1 MTSENIVDR
10 HKKQLSVMRGW
21 LEGKG
26 YYAAAE
32 ALELVRELEQGTRK
46 DGKTPKFH
54 HQLSVARLISTLAPH
69 LLFPEETITAAFLH
83 DLLEDH
89 GEQWTQNMVEARF
102 GERVAKAV
110 WRLSKKSAGLTK
122 TYERYF
128 EDMGECPIASV
139 VKLADR
145 AHNLH
150 TMDGV
155 FTLEKQTAYV
165 NEVSQWFHPMIK
177 RARRKYPRQ
186 YPAYENLKLFLL
198 SQVRLVRQIRI
209 AAGGAQPRTS
219 GVTSL
224 DG

>member
-26 YYAAAE
+26 YYIAAE

-46 DGKTPKFH
+46 DGETPKFH
-54 HQLSVARLISTLAPH
+54 HQLSVARLISTLEPH
-69 LLFPEETITAAFLH
+69 LLYPEETITAAFLH

-89 GEQWTQNMVEARF
+89 GKTWTQGMVEAQF
-102 GERVAKAV
+102 GKVIADAV
-110 WRLSKKSAGLTK
+110 WMLSKKTAGVTK
-122 TYERYF
+122 DHDRYF
-128 EDMGECPIASV
+128 DGMGACPIASV

-155 FTLEKQTAYV
+155 FTREKQAAYV
-165 NEVSQWFHPMIK
+165 AEVGQWFHPMIK
-177 RARRKYPRQ
+177 RARRKFPRQ

-198 SQVRLVRQIRI
+198 SQSRLINQIHA
-209 AAGGAQPRTS
+209 AAGACG
-219 GVTSL
+219 
-224 DG
+224 